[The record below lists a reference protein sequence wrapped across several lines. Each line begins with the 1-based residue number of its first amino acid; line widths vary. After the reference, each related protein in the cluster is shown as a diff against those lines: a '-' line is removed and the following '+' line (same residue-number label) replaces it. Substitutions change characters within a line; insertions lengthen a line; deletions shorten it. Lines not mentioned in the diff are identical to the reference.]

1 LTEPGKIVVKNGVTI
16 IGLTNLP
23 ATVPFHASSMLAN
36 NMVKLLALMVDK
48 EGKFAIKREDEVIAG
63 SLVGFEG
70 QIVHP
75 KVREILGMPAIAA
88 AAAT

>member
-1 LTEPGKIVVKNGVTI
+1 MAI
-16 IGLTNLP
+16 
-23 ATVPFHASSMLAN
+23 
-36 NMVKLLALMVDK
+36 MVDK

-75 KVREILGMPAIAA
+75 KVREILGMPVP
-88 AAAT
+88 AAATT

>member
-1 LTEPGKIVVKNGVTI
+1 
-16 IGLTNLP
+16 
-23 ATVPFHASSMLAN
+23 
-36 NMVKLLALMVDK
+36 MVDK

-75 KVREILGMPAIAA
+75 KVREILGMAPLTPTVPAA
-88 AAAT
+88 APVAAPAPANAGVEVKPVQTAVTGGKP